1 MLDHDTTSSN
11 KQQGDMASTDTIN
24 VTYYEATTVKLR
36 RLTKA
41 RRQEIKRL
49 DIHLRAKHQ
58 LRRLGRTTPFTVYS
72 FIIDD
77 EARRR
82 APQHFGKEWVFEKR
96 FSEFHDLRM
105 KLLSLLK
112 LWENGHDAEQK
123 KSDAFVEL
131 LTSLRQPLEHRFPRK
146 HLRCD
151 SDSIVRER
159 CLGLYAFVRSL
170 LEVYADIYIHLYAL
184 KKESEGAYSPRLLN
198 GGNRDG
204 TLAYKILWGM
214 YLDIASFLNVPEHR
228 KEAEYRHAAAILALE
243 DCKAELA
250 CTSAKKLACT
260 DSDYECC
267 ICFDDSECDSD
278 DTSEEDT
285 ASSISASPRS
295 EQVKVNLFVRLP
307 CGHQF
312 HEDCVIPWFCASV
325 TCPLCRQ
332 SVAH

>member
-1 MLDHDTTSSN
+1 
-11 KQQGDMASTDTIN
+11 MASTDTTN
-24 VTYYEATTVKLR
+24 ATHHETTAAKLR

-58 LRRLGRTTPFTVYS
+58 LHQLGCTTPFTVYS

-77 EARRR
+77 EARRC
-82 APQHFGKEWVFEKR
+82 APQHLGKKEWVFEKR

-112 LWENGHDAEQK
+112 LWENAHDAGQK

-159 CLGLYAFVRSL
+159 CLGLYDFVRNL
-170 LEVYADIYIHLYAL
+170 LEVYADIYVHLYAL
-184 KKESEGAYSPRLLN
+184 KRESEGAYSPRLLN

-214 YLDIASFLNVPEHR
+214 YLDITSFLNVPEHR
-228 KEAEYRHAAAILALE
+228 KKAEYRHAAAILALE
-243 DCKAELA
+243 DCKVVELA

-260 DSDYECC
+260 GSDYGCC
-267 ICFDDSECDSD
+267 ICFDDGECDGD
-278 DTSEEDT
+278 DTSEEEDT

-295 EQVKVNLFVRLP
+295 EQVKANLFVRLP

-312 HEDCVIPWFCASV
+312 HENCVILWLCASV